1 MINEVAN
8 ELGVDPE
15 SAVMTDVLTAVQS
28 IAKEEDLIS
37 AEVKAARKIS
47 AWWRH
52 TKKRRNGEVPAHHK
66 FPPPRDPSGAG
77 VLNSIKSIMAFSPL
91 WKPSTTAEAAAAFKP
106 TPPPARPALGGAQG
120 RRGGAGASDEVAVLL
135 HSLQEQVDAMAA
147 QQKEMAAALAD
158 SHLHE
163 ERIDAK
169 LEEIMKRLPRN

>member
-52 TKKRRNGEVPAHHK
+52 TKKRRNG
-66 FPPPRDPSGAG
+66 RCR
-77 VLNSIKSIMAFSPL
+77 
-91 WKPSTTAEAAAAFKP
+91 P
-106 TPPPARPALGGAQG
+106 TRSS
-120 RRGGAGASDEVAVLL
+120 RRGRTVGS
-135 HSLQEQVDAMAA
+135 
-147 QQKEMAAALAD
+147 
-158 SHLHE
+158 
-163 ERIDAK
+163 
-169 LEEIMKRLPRN
+169 

>member
-52 TKKRRNGEVPAHHK
+52 TKKRRNGEVPAHQK
-66 FPPPRDPSGAG
+66 FPPREDSG
-77 VLNSIKSIMAFSPL
+77 VLTHTIKAIMASSPL
-91 WKPSTTAEAAAAFKP
+91 WKPSTAAEAAAAFKP
-106 TPPPARPALGGAQG
+106 TPPPARPALGAAQG
-120 RRGGAGASDEVAVLL
+120 GRQGGPGASDEVAVLL
-135 HSLQEQVDAMAA
+135 HSLQEQVDVMAA

-158 SHLHE
+158 SQLHE

-169 LEEIMKRLPRN
+169 LEEILKRLS

>member
-52 TKKRRNGEVPAHHK
+52 TNKRRNGEVPAHEK
-66 FPPPRDPSGAG
+66 FPPRDPSGAG
-77 VLNSIKSIMAFSPL
+77 VLNSVTSLFFTPQGMARL
-91 WKPSTTAEAAAAFKP
+91 KGLL
-106 TPPPARPALGGAQG
+106 ARPPELFAVAGGGGGGAAGSRSAEEARQHWRGLMQWEGGALRELLTAVALG
-120 RRGGAGASDEVAVLL
+120 RV
-135 HSLQEQVDAMAA
+135 
-147 QQKEMAAALAD
+147 
-158 SHLHE
+158 
-163 ERIDAK
+163 
-169 LEEIMKRLPRN
+169 P

>member
-1 MINEVAN
+1 MSRMINEVAN

-47 AWWRH
+47 TWWRH
-52 TKKRRNGEVPAHHK
+52 TKKRRNGEVPAHQK
-66 FPPPRDPSGAG
+66 FPPREDSG
-77 VLNSIKSIMAFSPL
+77 VLTHTIKAIMASSPL
-91 WKPSTTAEAAAAFKP
+91 WKPSTAAEAAAAFKP

-120 RRGGAGASDEVAVLL
+120 WRGAGASDEVAVLL

-147 QQKEMAAALAD
+147 QQKEMAAALAG

-169 LEEIMKRLPRN
+169 LEEIMKRLS

>member
-47 AWWRH
+47 TWWRH
-52 TKKRRNGEVPAHHK
+52 TKKRRNGEVPAHQK
-66 FPPPRDPSGAG
+66 FPPREDSG
-77 VLNSIKSIMAFSPL
+77 VLTHTIKAIMTSSPL
-91 WKPSTTAEAAAAFKP
+91 WKPSTAAEAAAAFKP

-120 RRGGAGASDEVAVLL
+120 GRQGGPGASDEVAVLL
-135 HSLQEQVDAMAA
+135 HSLQEQVDVMAA

-158 SHLHE
+158 SQLHE

-169 LEEIMKRLPRN
+169 LEEIMKRLS

>member
-52 TKKRRNGEVPAHHK
+52 TKKRRNGEVPAHEK
-66 FPPPRDPSGAG
+66 FPPRSRESDSG
-77 VLNSIKSIMAFSPL
+77 VLTHTIKAIMTSSPM
-91 WKPSTTAEAAAAFKP
+91 WKPSTAAEAAAAFRP

-120 RRGGAGASDEVAVLL
+120 WRGAGASDEVAVLL

-158 SHLHE
+158 SQLHE

-169 LEEIMKRLPRN
+169 LEEIMKRLS